1 MDPTTAVYLDHAAST
16 AMYSEA
22 VEAMTA
28 LMRFPGNASSLH
40 ASGRAAR
47 RVVEESRET
56 IAAALNARPSEVVF
70 TSGGTES
77 DNLAVKGIFWARRD
91 ADPQRTRVI
100 STAVEHHA
108 VLDALHWLEA
118 HEGADVELLPVDRIG
133 RVDLDALRATVER
146 DPESVALVSVMW
158 ANNEVGTVQPVD
170 RVVEVAHR
178 FAIPVHTDA
187 VQAVGQLPV
196 DFAGSGVDALSLT
209 AHKLGGPKGVGALVV
224 RRDLDVAPQMHGGGQ
239 ERDVRSGTLDTP
251 GVAGFA
257 VAVELAVKTLAERA
271 ERIGA
276 LRDDLVR
283 RLQRVVPDAGL
294 NGDPEGRPGRR
305 LPNNAHLAFP
315 GCEGDSLLMLL
326 DAHGIACSTGS
337 ACSAGVPQAS
347 HVLLAMGAGEER
359 ARSSLRFSLGHT
371 STEADVDALVEAI
384 GPVVQ
389 RARAAGAATSG
400 PSQKAG

>member
-16 AMYSEA
+16 AMYPEA
-22 VEAMTA
+22 VDAMTA

-77 DNLAVKGIFWARRD
+77 DNLAVKGIFWSRRD
-91 ADPQRTRVI
+91 ADPLRTRVI

-108 VLDALHWLEA
+108 VLDALHWLEE
-118 HEGADVELLPVDRIG
+118 HEGAEVELLPVDRVG

-146 DPESVALVSVMW
+146 DPDSVALVSVMW

-196 DFAGSGVDALSLT
+196 DFAASGVDALSLT

-224 RRDLDVAPQMHGGGQ
+224 RRDLDVTPQLHGGGQ
-239 ERDVRSGTLDTP
+239 ERDVRSGTLDSP
-251 GVAGFA
+251 GIAGFA
-257 VAVELAVKTLAERA
+257 VAVELAVSTLAERA
-271 ERIGA
+271 GRIGA

-283 RLQRVVPDAGL
+283 RLQQVVPDAEL
-294 NGDPEGRPGRR
+294 NGDPEGRLDHR

-326 DAHGIACSTGS
+326 DANGIACSTGS
-337 ACSAGVPQAS
+337 ACSAGVPQPS
-347 HVLLAMGAGEER
+347 HVLLAMGRDEAD
-359 ARSSLRFSLGHT
+359 ARSSLRFTLGRT
-371 STEADVDALVEAI
+371 TRSSDVDALVAAI
-384 GPVVQ
+384 GPAVE
-389 RARAAGAATSG
+389 RARAANR
-400 PSQKAG
+400 